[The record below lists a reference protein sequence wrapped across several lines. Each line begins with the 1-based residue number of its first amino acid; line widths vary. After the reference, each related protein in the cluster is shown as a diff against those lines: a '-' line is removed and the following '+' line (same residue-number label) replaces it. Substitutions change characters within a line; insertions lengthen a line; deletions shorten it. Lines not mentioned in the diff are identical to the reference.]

1 MESLLLANNFRCFA
15 SALFNTRDHW
25 ELGAFPFFAHIL
37 VLGVFFPSQNDAEIS
52 LLQISHHLEKKQIS
66 HLKTESL
73 EIPSIDAKH
82 GSLPIKL

>member
-1 MESLLLANNFRCFA
+1 MLFHFLLIFWC
-15 SALFNTRDHW
+15 
-25 ELGAFPFFAHIL
+25 LGL
-37 VLGVFFPSQNDAEIS
+37 FFPSQNDVEIS

-82 GSLPIKL
+82 GVLPIKL